1 MVEERPASWIH
12 HIVFVHSLFDGCLCY
27 WAAVNPAT
35 VSSSTVSGTVINK
48 HDLEHNA
55 KNVVLPLPYSCLYT
69 TLLFPLEGVKML
81 QYAKKKIL
89 ELKSE
94 R

>member
-12 HIVFVHSLFDGCLCY
+12 HIIFVHSLFDGGLCC

-35 VSSSTVSGTVINK
+35 VSTATVSGMVINK

-55 KNVVLPLPYSCLYT
+55 KNVVLLLPYSCLLHNIT
-69 TLLFPLEGVKML
+69 VSIGRCQNVKI
-81 QYAKKKIL
+81 YKKKIP
-89 ELKSE
+89 
-94 R
+94 RT